1 MNIYLLIIPF
11 VGTVIALL
19 LGFFVLAKKVSL
31 PINQVFALFCF
42 ETSFWQF
49 CWFFSYFLNSH
60 TEKDLIVRIAFS
72 VIVFIPFT
80 YYHFA
85 LIFLD
90 LSPRQNY
97 VFIAYLYG
105 VIFFVLTWN
114 SNLFIAGYRDFWWGY
129 YPKVGTIFPLYLFG
143 VFSFMARGIFL
154 IFKKL
159 RNKAIGG
166 NEHTKMK
173 YIAITLFL
181 YFFATIEYAID
192 YGIPLYPIGA
202 FFMIGVWSIM
212 AYAITKHEV
221 MDISVI
227 INRASAWIMTIF
239 FFGSIY
245 ISLFG
250 LHQALIGANAPWA
263 ITLWTIPYG
272 ILVGETFQRVR
283 LFIQTTGERK
293 FIKGHYNSDILIK
306 NLTEKLIPAVTI
318 SDATKLLRDTLKE
331 ALEIDNACIYI
342 SESKKD
348 GVPQAYSP
356 IETDNHPKIESSH
369 PFIHQ
374 ISPIPIFLKT
384 LPTKTKEAIKDFECL
399 TKGEIL
405 IPLFSSDHLEA
416 FIIIG
421 KKASENSYDQRDITL
436 LETIMNHMLVIF
448 DRIRPYEEVKEKF
461 ETTERK
467 LMESEKMLNRSARLA
482 SLGTLTAGVT
492 HEIRN
497 PLAVIRLGINK
508 LPAEPRDI
516 EYLKAF
522 KEKYM
527 KHVERIANIVDKMLH
542 LSKEKERTEM
552 GVDLNKLIEDYLIE
566 FIPTSGKVTIVKDL
580 KPIPQIIGIADDL
593 HQVLTNFADNAIHAM
608 PDGGTL
614 TIKTYSTTEDHAQKV
629 VVEISDTGMGIPK
642 AIQEK
647 IFDPFFSTRHEG
659 TGLGLS
665 ISHKIIEAHRGKI
678 ELNSEEGKG
687 TTFKIIFPSA

>member
-97 VFIAYLYG
+97 TPIAYLYG
-105 VIFFVLTWN
+105 VIFFVLIWN

-129 YPKVGTIFPLYLFG
+129 YPKVGVIFFLYLIG
-143 VFSFMARGIFL
+143 VFSFMARAIFL
-154 IFKKL
+154 IFRKL
-159 RNKAIGG
+159 RDKTILGS
-166 NEHTKMK
+166 EYTKMK
-173 YIAITLFL
+173 YIAITLSL
-181 YFFATIEYAID
+181 YFFATTEYAID
-192 YGIPLYPIGA
+192 YGVPLYPIGA
-202 FFMIGVWSIM
+202 FFRIGVWSIM
-212 AYAITKHEV
+212 AYAITKHEI

-227 INRASAWIMTIF
+227 INRTTAWIITIF
-239 FFGSIY
+239 FFGGIYAALFSLHLSVVSIKHPWL
-245 ISLFG
+245 ILAWSL
-250 LHQALIGANAPWA
+250 
-263 ITLWTIPYG
+263 PYG
-272 ILVGETFQRVR
+272 VLVGETFQRVR

-293 FIKGHYNSDILIK
+293 FIRGHYDSDSLIK
-306 NLTEKLIPAVTI
+306 ELTEKLIPAVTI
-318 SDATKLLRDTLKE
+318 SEAAKLLKDKLKKT
-331 ALEIDNACIYI
+331 LEIDNICIYV
-342 SESKKD
+342 SEEKRD
-348 GVPQAYSP
+348 GTPQSYTAT
-356 IETDNHPKIESSH
+356 EEDTLPKIEANH
-369 PFIHQ
+369 PFIQQ

-384 LPTKTKEAIKDFECL
+384 LPSNIKESIKDFEDL
-399 TKGEIL
+399 TKGELL

-416 FIIIG
+416 FLIIG
-421 KKASENSYDQRDITL
+421 KKASENSYDSKDITL
-436 LETIMNHMLVIF
+436 FETIMNHMLVVF

-467 LMESEKMLNRSARLA
+467 LMESEKMLNRSTRLA

-497 PLAVIRLGINK
+497 PLAVIRLGISK
-508 LPAEPRDI
+508 LPAEARSID
-516 EYLKAF
+516 YLKEF
-522 KEKYM
+522 KEKYI
-527 KHVERIANIVDKMLH
+527 KHVDRIENIVDKMLH

-566 FIPTSGKVTIVKDL
+566 FIPTLGKVTVIKDL

-593 HQVLTNFADNAIHAM
+593 HQVLTNFVDNALHAM

-614 TIKTYSTTEDHAQKV
+614 TIKTYTTTEDHIQRVA
-629 VVEISDTGMGIPK
+629 VEISDTGIGIAEK
-642 AIQEK
+642 NIEK

-665 ISHKIIEAHRGKI
+665 ISHKIIETHKGKI
-678 ELNSEEGKG
+678 EVQSQEGKG

>member
-250 LHQALIGANAPWA
+250 LHQALIGANAPP
-263 ITLWTIPYG
+263 LQ
-272 ILVGETFQRVR
+272 F
-283 LFIQTTGERK
+283 
-293 FIKGHYNSDILIK
+293 
-306 NLTEKLIPAVTI
+306 LT
-318 SDATKLLRDTLKE
+318 RQ
-331 ALEIDNACIYI
+331 NC
-342 SESKKD
+342 
-348 GVPQAYSP
+348 
-356 IETDNHPKIESSH
+356 
-369 PFIHQ
+369 
-374 ISPIPIFLKT
+374 
-384 LPTKTKEAIKDFECL
+384 
-399 TKGEIL
+399 
-405 IPLFSSDHLEA
+405 
-416 FIIIG
+416 
-421 KKASENSYDQRDITL
+421 
-436 LETIMNHMLVIF
+436 
-448 DRIRPYEEVKEKF
+448 
-461 ETTERK
+461 
-467 LMESEKMLNRSARLA
+467 
-482 SLGTLTAGVT
+482 
-492 HEIRN
+492 
-497 PLAVIRLGINK
+497 
-508 LPAEPRDI
+508 
-516 EYLKAF
+516 
-522 KEKYM
+522 
-527 KHVERIANIVDKMLH
+527 
-542 LSKEKERTEM
+542 
-552 GVDLNKLIEDYLIE
+552 
-566 FIPTSGKVTIVKDL
+566 
-580 KPIPQIIGIADDL
+580 
-593 HQVLTNFADNAIHAM
+593 
-608 PDGGTL
+608 
-614 TIKTYSTTEDHAQKV
+614 
-629 VVEISDTGMGIPK
+629 
-642 AIQEK
+642 
-647 IFDPFFSTRHEG
+647 
-659 TGLGLS
+659 
-665 ISHKIIEAHRGKI
+665 
-678 ELNSEEGKG
+678 
-687 TTFKIIFPSA
+687 